1 MEDAVEVHVVAAL
14 ELSGISHDLPQQMEF
29 FPVFHGIS
37 KFNLSEHFKGFF
49 CQDLGLGSSR

>member
-14 ELSGISHDLPQQMEF
+14 ELSVISHDLPQQMDF